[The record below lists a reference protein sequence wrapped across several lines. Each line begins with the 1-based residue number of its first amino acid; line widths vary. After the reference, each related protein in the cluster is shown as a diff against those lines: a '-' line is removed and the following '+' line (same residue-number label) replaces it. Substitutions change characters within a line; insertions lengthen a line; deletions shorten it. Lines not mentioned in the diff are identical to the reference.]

1 MRFLNALLTICL
13 LVFFAAW
20 LNGRVHA
27 GDLYLELGAGVDPDE
42 ANPRSVIR
50 VRYETRT
57 PWWAPD
63 VVELD
68 HHSSIFRGRP
78 FNGRNEMTS
87 DQVSV
92 IWRFKL
98 K

>member
-1 MRFLNALLTICL
+1 MLTGK
-13 LVFFAAW
+13 V
-20 LNGRVHA
+20 RA

-50 VRYETRT
+50 IRYEVANDA
-57 PWWAPD
+57 WWKPD
-63 VVELD
+63 ALELD
-68 HHSSIFRGRP
+68 HHSSVFRGKP
-78 FNGRNEMTS
+78 FNDRDEMTS

-98 K
+98 N